1 MPPAV
6 PPPPEPA
13 SAETAPA
20 EASPAGTSP
29 AGSAAPKAKPAGRAH
44 PAHQQRALA
53 ALFLAVLSLFG
64 VLGLSNFQR
73 GFYIVAFALVAGI
86 MAIWLAATAIWRAR
100 RGGTAGPR
108 GAGLTI
114 MIGGIG
120 VLVSAL
126 LLAGFAVFG
135 KQASTFS
142 QCLSGANTV
151 AAQHTC
157 QSQFT
162 RAIKNAT
169 P

>member
-1 MPPAV
+1 MPPV
-6 PPPPEPA
+6 VPPPPPPEP
-13 SAETAPA
+13 SPAETPSAGP
-20 EASPAGTSP
+20 SPART
-29 AGSAAPKAKPAGRAH
+29 AAPKAKPAGR
-44 PAHQQRALA
+44 PDPVHQQRSVA

-73 GFYIVAFALVAGI
+73 GIYVVVFALAAGV
-86 MAIWLAATAIWRAR
+86 MAIWLAATAIRRAR

-114 MIGGIG
+114 MVGGIG
-120 VLVSAL
+120 VLVSAI
-126 LLAGFAVFG
+126 LLAGFALFG
-135 KQASTFS
+135 RQASTFS

-151 AAQHTC
+151 AAQQAC